1 MASNINYQDINEAYP
16 VAGVD
21 NDSQGF
27 RDNFGTIKNSLSAAK
42 SEVEALQSTTVKNNA
57 DNLMNFNKIQQV
69 ELVQAQLGTNLGT
82 QILANTTIEYNR
94 GHYQSLLLAYATTS
108 LQNVVLQFV
117 NWPDAGMYG
126 KLYVQLASQ
135 DNKVRKVIWDTE
147 ASGVFK
153 YSDNY
158 NNFLK
163 GYLTISTSLSSGAVP
178 GVGTIIEGQTS
189 GATATVVAVDT
200 SLIDPEDPGAGVNN
214 RLILNNVKGNFVNAL
229 GGEVITCKEG
239 IMNNNNITLT
249 TGDNGW
255 SAPSC
260 IIDSSTKETILEF
273 ATYNGGQDV
282 YVDIKG
288 QFSI

>member
-42 SEVEALQSTTVKNNA
+42 IEVEALQSTTVKNNA
-57 DNLMNFNKIQQV
+57 DNIMNFNKIQQV

-82 QILANTTIEYNR
+82 QILANASIEYNR
-94 GHYQSLLLAYATTS
+94 GHYQSFILAYSTVS
-108 LQNVVLQFV
+108 LQNVVLQFT
-117 NWPDAGMYG
+117 NWPDAGQYG
-126 KLYVQLASQ
+126 KMYVQLASQ
-135 DNKVRKVIWDTE
+135 DNRTRKVIWDTE

-153 YSDNY
+153 YSEAY
-158 NNFLK
+158 NNFLT
-163 GYLTISTSLSSGAVP
+163 GYLDISTSLASGAVP
-178 GVGTIIEGQTS
+178 GVGTTIEGQTS

-200 SLIDPEDPGAGVNN
+200 SLVNPDDPGSGLNN
-214 RLILNNVKGNFVNAL
+214 RLILNNVKGNFTNAL

-239 IMNNNNITLT
+239 IMSNSNITLN

-255 SAPSC
+255 TAPAC
-260 IIDSSTKETILEF
+260 IIDSATTETILEF

-288 QFSI
+288 KFSI